1 MSDWGATHSTVG
13 SVEGGLDMDMSGG
26 NDGYYSSG
34 LKSAVQN
41 GQVSV
46 AQLNAMVLDILTS
59 MFRIGLFDHRAPSV
73 SSERNKVT
81 DTQAEKD
88 LALRLSLAGTV
99 LMKNADGEL
108 PLSTSGGHTIAIIG
122 RTAAPGSGGVGLI
135 YNGWGSGHV
144 PRKQVKPGVVSPL
157 EGMQARAAQ
166 YGDKITY
173 NDASTISGAASAAKG
188 ADTAIVFAYNVAGE
202 STDLPSLNLD
212 SGTGTCGGGCSYQSS
227 KQNELISAVAAAN
240 PNTIVVLNTAGPVVT
255 PWANEVKSIIEAW
268 YPGEQYGTA
277 ISAILYG
284 VVNPAG
290 KLPETFPVHGSDI
303 PTSGSAAQYPGVNGN
318 VSYSEKLLVGYRW
331 YDARNIAPAF
341 CFGEGLSYTTF
352 GYSALSVTRTTSG
365 ANVSF
370 TVTNTGKRMGAEVAQ
385 VYVGFPGS
393 TGEPPAQ
400 LKGYRKVNLQPGGS
414 TRLTVALGARAFQ
427 WWGSNGWTTTP
438 GKYRIMVGSSSCDIR
453 LTGSTS
459 F

>member
-1 MSDWGATHSTVG
+1 
-13 SVEGGLDMDMSGG
+13 
-26 NDGYYSSG
+26 
-34 LKSAVQN
+34 
-41 GQVSV
+41 
-46 AQLNAMVLDILTS
+46 
-59 MFRIGLFDHRAPSV
+59 
-73 SSERNKVT
+73 
-81 DTQAEKD
+81 
-88 LALRLSLAGTV
+88 
-99 LMKNADGEL
+99 
-108 PLSTSGGHTIAIIG
+108 
-122 RTAAPGSGGVGLI
+122 
-135 YNGWGSGHV
+135 
-144 PRKQVKPGVVSPL
+144 
-157 EGMQARAAQ
+157 MQARAAQ

-277 ISAILYG
+277 ISAVLYG

-290 KLPETFPVHGSDI
+290 KLPETFPVHGSDL